1 MQLLVKISKIKM
13 MIKIVILNRKY
24 NLLEIKT
31 PKDKE
36 LKSLENNDFE
46 FNEFNYEDSLKKE
59 KSTFVQLYLSF
70 IKTKHLLIF

>member
-1 MQLLVKISKIKM
+1 MQLLVKINKIKM

-24 NLLEIKT
+24 NSLEIES

-46 FNEFNYEDSLKKE
+46 FNELNHEDSLKKE